1 MNGMMTGAS
10 ESLDSDALL
19 RSIAGPADVKRLSD
33 VEVHEL
39 CRQIRSTLL
48 RYGHLHGG
56 HIGSNLGMVEAT
68 VALHR
73 VFDSPRD
80 RIVFDVSHQSYVHK
94 MLTGRAAAYLD
105 ADRFGEVTG
114 FTNPGESEH
123 DQFVLGHTGTS
134 ISLACGLAKTRD
146 MEGEASGIGNVVAII
161 GDGSLSS
168 GVAFEGLNN
177 AAEQGGNLI
186 VIVNDN
192 EMSIAGDFGGM
203 YGPLARLRASGGT
216 AQPNL
221 FEAFGFE
228 YRYVGR
234 GNDVDALTAAFREV
248 KDIDYPVVV
257 HIHTLKGAG
266 YPDCGCGCG
275 RDAGLS
281 VPSERP
287 DDANREGHGMHG
299 AIERDGSSCQD
310 AAPKS
315 SASDTSVRPACNVS
329 HTEPWHSDH
338 CNLSDHDPHEG
349 QCEAS
354 HWQNPDA
361 ALGRPDDPRKHYGKL
376 AMAALEPR
384 FASEPGLVVISPA
397 TPGSNGIT
405 HEFRE
410 RAGAHYVDTGITES
424 HAVAFAA
431 GIARAGG
438 TPVVATTASFFQRAY
453 DQFFQE
459 MSLNRSRVTVLD
471 FLGGLSGSDNTH
483 SGAYDVTMFA
493 NIPGV
498 TMLAPTSQADFLA
511 DLAWATMPDGHDDG
525 ARKPDDWTCL
535 STTEGGGIADAHG
548 GIGGNAFAH
557 DHAGEQRAAG
567 DASAGCGGLVAP
579 PDGPVVIRVPGEPIL
594 AAERDAS
601 LLPLTGGRP
610 VPQVVSDDAATA
622 DADCDSPRSS
632 HPSHPSGNPSDALPI
647 GQMSDPLAW
656 RVTHAG
662 SRVAIV
668 GLGNTYPLAERT
680 AAALMRD
687 RPVAAVGRRTDAGE
701 DTASGYGSSGT
712 SLNITVIDPRQ
723 CSSLDVAA
731 LESLRED
738 HELVVTLEDG
748 QLEGGWGEKVT
759 AYYANH
765 RVDGARTPRVL
776 NFGADKEFT
785 DRVSLADL
793 NERYGLTVAHLA
805 KAIRAALV

>member
-1 MNGMMTGAS
+1 MNGMGDGTVNTQHD
-10 ESLDSDALL
+10 DSAPLL
-19 RSIAGPADVKRLSD
+19 RDITGPADVKALSD
-33 VEVHEL
+33 GQLHEL
-39 CRQIRSTLL
+39 CREIRRTLL
-48 RYGHLHGG
+48 DYGHLHGG

-68 VALHR
+68 VALHK

-105 ADRFGEVTG
+105 AGRFGEVTG
-114 FTNPGESEH
+114 FTNPDESEH

-146 MEGEASGIGNVVAII
+146 TEGPDSGIGNVIAII

-177 AAEQGGNLI
+177 AAEQGGNII

-203 YGPLARLRASGGT
+203 YGPLARLRASDGT

-221 FEAFGFE
+221 FEAFGFD
-228 YRYVGR
+228 YRYVEH
-234 GNDVDALTAAFREV
+234 GNDVDALIAAFDEV
-248 KDIDYPVVV
+248 KDTDHPVVV

-266 YPDCGCGCG
+266 Y
-275 RDAGLS
+275 AGE
-281 VPSERP
+281 PSLDTTMTAEN
-287 DDANREGHGMHG
+287 AAH
-299 AIERDGSSCQD
+299 D
-310 AAPKS
+310 AAGE
-315 SASDTSVRPACNVS
+315 SARAVNPGGDIGIKPTDNIA
-329 HTEPWHSDH
+329 HAEPWHSDH
-338 CNLSDHDPHEG
+338 CNLSDHEPHEG

-384 FASEPGLVVISPA
+384 FATEPGLVVISPA

-483 SGAYDVTMFA
+483 SGAYDVAMFA

-511 DLAWATMPDGHDDG
+511 GLAWATMP
-525 ARKPDDWTCL
+525 
-535 STTEGGGIADAHG
+535 
-548 GIGGNAFAH
+548 
-557 DHAGEQRAAG
+557 AGAAG
-567 DASAGCGGLVAP
+567 A

-601 LLPLTGGRP
+601 LLPLTGGRGAAN
-610 VPQVVSDDAATA
+610 VCDAAE
-622 DADCDSPRSS
+622 SRSDTDMLS
-632 HPSHPSGNPSDALPI
+632 
-647 GQMSDPLAW
+647 W
-656 RVTHAG
+656 RITHAG
-662 SRVAIV
+662 ARVALI

-680 AAALMRD
+680 AVELAEQHNI
-687 RPVAAVGRRTDAGE
+687 DA
-701 DTASGYGSSGT
+701 
-712 SLNITVIDPRQ
+712 TVIDPRQ
-723 CSSLDVAA
+723 CSTLDTAV
-731 LESLRED
+731 LESLRER
-738 HELVVTLEDG
+738 HGLVVTLEDG

-765 RVDGARTPRVL
+765 RIAGGDGTGHAEHTGRNPHVL
-776 NFGADKEFT
+776 NFGAAKEFT
-785 DRVSLADL
+785 DRIPLAEL
-793 NERYGLTVAHLA
+793 NERYGLTVP
-805 KAIRAALV
+805 AIVSAVTRCS